1 MLRRPVSQ
9 NLFKSNKW
17 LSRGISLAAFL
28 VGLQLAVVFFLAFGA
43 GAPATSQASTA
54 GASGRFGAS
63 SATGAAAA
71 AAQRHV
77 VERQPVGGA
86 GIKPR
91 GSSAHRPTVSD
102 ADHAVDVANFRH
114 RHSKLDDLRAE
125 TEAVEARIRAKEV
138 AAAAAAAAAA
148 RTAKL

>member
-71 AAQRHV
+71 AAQR
-77 VERQPVGGA
+77 
-86 GIKPR
+86 
-91 GSSAHRPTVSD
+91 SSCQWTRLALTCCGRK
-102 ADHAVDVANFRH
+102 FGE
-114 RHSKLDDLRAE
+114 DDDDE
-125 TEAVEARIRAKEV
+125 EEDEGEEEG
-138 AAAAAAAAAA
+138 
-148 RTAKL
+148 